1 MSSRILAFV
10 LALALIAGVVIFIV
24 LPRSAMPQ
32 MAQNALA
39 QAADATTSG
48 KVKSAFALSK
58 RLSPYDIS
66 VDSRDGALL
75 SKIRKALDSLGIRSQ
90 VMKGEDD
97 YSIAPEVDMVIVTGG
112 DRGILEYFHKIKAD
126 SAPVLGLYEADA
138 TGFLAQLEVR
148 DLESVAGR
156 LKRGSYEVDEVFR
169 LAVRVDGKEVEPAL
183 NDVAV
188 FPSKSATLME
198 HVLKIDGEDVW
209 HDNSDGVIISTPTG
223 STAYTMSAG
232 GPMVIQ
238 KSQVFVVVS
247 VNSLDNTRRPLVV
260 PNDARIEV
268 SDITSRYH
276 CEVVLDGGRRLC
288 VRNMLEC
295 SKHVFPAR
303 LVRIESDSSAA
314 SLMAKKVRLAEDM
327 LKMPPSA
334 KLIMKTLEYEGAL
347 SQKEL
352 ASRTMLPERTIRL
365 SLSHLIDG
373 GYVKRKT
380 SLRDARQRIYEL
392 KI

>member
-1 MSSRILAFV
+1 MKI
-10 LALALIAGVVIFIV
+10 ALWG
-24 LPRSAMPQ
+24 
-32 MAQNALA
+32 
-39 QAADATTSG
+39 
-48 KVKSAFALSK
+48 
-58 RLSPYDIS
+58 

-75 SKIRKALDSLGIRSQ
+75 AKMKKTLDALGIKSQ
-90 VMKGEDD
+90 LMKDD
-97 YSIAPEVDMVIVTGG
+97 HSVASEVDMVLVTGG
-112 DRGILEYFHKIKAD
+112 DRGILEYFHKVTAA
-126 SAPVLGLYEADA
+126 SAPVLGVYETDS
-138 TGFLAQLEVR
+138 TGFLAQLDVR
-148 DLESVAGR
+148 DLEPAGVR
-156 LKRGSYEVDEVFR
+156 LKKGDYEVDEVFR
-169 LAVRVDGKEVEPAL
+169 LAVKVDGKDADPVL

-198 HVLKIDGEDVW
+198 HVLKIDGKDVW

-260 PNDARIEV
+260 PNDAQIEV
-268 SDITSRYH
+268 ADITSRYH
-276 CEVVLDGGRRLC
+276 CEVVLDGGRR
-288 VRNMLEC
+288 VRVKNILAC
-295 SKHVFPAR
+295 SKHPFPAR
-303 LVRIESDSSAA
+303 LVRLVAGDSSAA

-334 KLIMKTLEYEGAL
+334 KLILKTLEYEGAL
-347 SQKEL
+347 SQKDL
-352 ASRTMLPERTIRL
+352 AARTMLPERTIRL
-365 SLSHLIDG
+365 SLSHLIEG
-373 GYVKRKT
+373 GYVKKKT